1 VQGWLHPETNNT
13 YDIGE
18 ANYRWRRI
26 YLMNN
31 PDVISDIRLK
41 SSIQNIP
48 NELIGGLKEIKPKM
62 YQQGGKWHFGYL
74 AQDVERALYR
84 YALKKVGWD
93 KAKDYVKEFEL
104 LYKNESYLSLIYAEI
119 AVLKEAEMQARI
131 DELEARLL
139 ALEQAS

>member
-1 VQGWLHPETNNT
+1 
-13 YDIGE
+13 
-18 ANYRWRRI
+18 
-26 YLMNN
+26 
-31 PDVISDIRLK
+31 
-41 SSIQNIP
+41 
-48 NELIGGLKEIKPKM
+48 M
-62 YQQGGKWHFGYL
+62 YQQGEKWHFGYI

-84 YALKKVGWD
+84 YALKTVGWD

>member
-13 YDIGE
+13 YDIGN
-18 ANYRWRRI
+18 ANYRWSKI